1 MRQQLSVLLAIL
13 AANEDLSF
21 GGDLD
26 VTFSKDSISI
36 RCNDWEGLA
45 PEHRRAIKRVF
56 GPLKVAG
63 SDSWKYLQ
71 GSHHHCYN
79 TEAGEV
85 STEIELRIYNSVV
98 CEITSQHE
106 VEEQLDDFDKRIT
119 AERLAKLATEV
130 TAGKRKRTVYEYDCK
145 VLGAKED
152 DE

>member
-21 GGDLD
+21 GEDLD

-36 RCNDWEGLA
+36 RCNDWEGLT

-63 SDSWKYLQ
+63 SDTWKYLV
-71 GSHHHCYN
+71 GSHHHCYI
-79 TEAGEV
+79 TEAEDV
-85 STEIELRIYNSVV
+85 YTEIKLVIFNSVV

-106 VEEQLDDFDKRIT
+106 VEEPLDDFDKRNA

-145 VLGAKED
+145 VLGTKED